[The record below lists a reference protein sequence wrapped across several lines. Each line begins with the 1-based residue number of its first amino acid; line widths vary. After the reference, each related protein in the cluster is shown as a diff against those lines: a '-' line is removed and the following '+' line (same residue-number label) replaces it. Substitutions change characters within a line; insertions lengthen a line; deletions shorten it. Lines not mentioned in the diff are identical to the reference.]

1 MSTSQNDDQES
12 SFSPIQKGRR
22 IETVSSDSLIFGLAN
37 FSPPVDESEDSISLK
52 IHLHSLACESRCKE
66 PNKRKINLL
75 MNKTF
80 SERRN
85 YILKDQPAI
94 IDVLSKYPVL
104 HDPEEVRTKFVQ
116 IHVTDLLC
124 QMESAI

>member
-1 MSTSQNDDQES
+1 M
-12 SFSPIQKGRR
+12 
-22 IETVSSDSLIFGLAN
+22 
-37 FSPPVDESEDSISLK
+37 DESEDSISLK

-75 MNKTF
+75 MNKRF

-104 HDPEEVRTKFVQ
+104 HDPEEVRTK
-116 IHVTDLLC
+116 ICSNSC
-124 QMESAI
+124 QRFIMSDGISNLT